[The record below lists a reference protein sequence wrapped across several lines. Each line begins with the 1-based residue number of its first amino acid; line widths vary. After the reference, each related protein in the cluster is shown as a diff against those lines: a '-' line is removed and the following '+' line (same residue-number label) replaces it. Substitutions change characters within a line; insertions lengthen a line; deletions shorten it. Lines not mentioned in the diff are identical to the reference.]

1 MNIAIIVPN
10 PNFAG
15 PNIRKNLLGLG
26 RWTEEEEF
34 DNYAVH
40 RMTSGHHDVRLF
52 ITDKNCLE
60 LDNYDKLIA
69 VWGFKLDALII
80 ATTHRS
86 AAGTPSFTV
95 HPIGNWTDDAS
106 FGGEPNTITA
116 TPARLMRACLDALIK
131 RNTTEHLVTME
142 TTHHGP
148 ILTSPT
154 MFIEIGSDE
163 AAWKT
168 PEFGKI
174 IAMAL
179 LDVIDHPLK
188 EYPVAFGIGGPHYC
202 PNFLSVMRKS
212 NYAIGHICAKYGL
225 KGLDEKKILDAMKK
239 SDASSILLDWKGLG
253 EHKDRIIVI
262 LEQNKIEYVKT
273 KDVKALF

>member
-15 PNIRKNLLGLG
+15 PNIRKNLLDIG
-26 RWTEEEEF
+26 RWTEEKEF
-34 DNYAVH
+34 DSHPVY
-40 RMTSGHHDVRLF
+40 RKTSGHHDVRLF
-52 ITDKNCLE
+52 TTDKNCLE
-60 LDNYDKLIA
+60 LDHYDKLI
-69 VWGFKLDALII
+69 VSFGFKLGALII

-106 FGGEPNTITA
+106 FGGEPNMVTA

-131 RNTTEHLVTME
+131 CNATEHLVTME
-142 TTHHGP
+142 ATHHGP

-163 AAWKT
+163 VAWKT

-188 EYPVAFGIGGPHYC
+188 EYPIAFGIGGPHYC
-202 PNFLSVMRKS
+202 PNFLSIMRKS
-212 NYAIGHICAKYGL
+212 GYAIGNICAKYGL
-225 KGLDEKKILDAMKK
+225 EGLDENKILDAMKK

-253 EHKDRIIVI
+253 KHKDRIVAI
-262 LEQNKIEYVKT
+262 LEQNKIEYMKT
-273 KDVKALF
+273 MDVKVEL